1 MVIGIAM
8 YTANTT
14 ERTGVAWY
22 VFHLVKQ
29 LALLCPSGV
38 ILRLYVDRPLV
49 ADFFPLPDCVEV
61 RVLRHPLRYAWTHT
75 RLVYE
80 LWRHPVDVLFVP
92 SHVLPV
98 YYAKKSKIPM
108 VMTIHDVAA
117 MHVPKTYSLLQRMY
131 TVSSTFYAMLMARAV
146 IVPSHATKQDI
157 VQLTSVD
164 PKCADT
170 PIHVIPLA
178 VDMQQ
183 HQTLSLERV
192 KAVLSELCIT
202 APYFLFVGRLESKK
216 NVQGILHAYDAFR
229 RLNTSRVQLVLVGK
243 CGVGFEE
250 IEQLFQ
256 NHPYKNDIIFKEG
269 WIEQEKVQA
278 LYTGATACIYPSLYE
293 GFGLNVLD
301 SLSYGVPVI
310 VSDSGSL
317 SELGGDCVVRV
328 SAQNI
333 EAIAQAMSTVCTDTA
348 FLTRVKQDGPAYA
361 KTFTWRQTVQ
371 QTLQVLMDVIS

>member
-29 LALLCPSGV
+29 LARLCPPGV
-38 ILRLYVDRPLV
+38 TLRLYVDRPLV
-49 ADFFPLPDCVEV
+49 PDFFPLPDCVEV

-80 LWRHPVDVLFVP
+80 LWCHPVDVLFVP
-92 SHVLPV
+92 SHVLPLFCRV
-98 YYAKKSKIPM
+98 SM

-117 MHVPKTYSLLQRMY
+117 MHIPQIYSILQRWY
-131 TVSSTFYAMLMARAV
+131 TVASARFALKHARTI
-146 IVPSHATKQDI
+146 IVPSDATKKDLEQ
-157 VQLTSVD
+157 VL
-164 PKCADT
+164 PGH
-170 PIHVIPLA
+170 HVPVHVVPLA
-178 VDMQQ
+178 VDTAQ
-183 HQTLSLERV
+183 HQVVSQEIVQT
-192 KAVLSELCIT
+192 VLHGFGIT
-202 APYFLFVGRLESKK
+202 SPYFLFVGRIESKK
-216 NVQGILHAYDAFR
+216 NVQGILRAYEVFR

-243 CGVGFEE
+243 RGVGYDE
-250 IEQLFQ
+250 IEQLLQ
-256 NHPYKNDIIFKEG
+256 KHPYKKDITLKEG
-269 WIEQEKVQA
+269 WVEQEKVQA
-278 LYTGATACIYPSLYE
+278 LYTGATACVYPSLYE

-328 SAQNI
+328 SASDTD
-333 EAIAQAMSTVCTDTA
+333 AIAQAMAAVCVDTA
-348 FLTRVKQDGPAYA
+348 FLTRVKQDGPVYA
-361 KTFTWRQTVQ
+361 KTFTWEQTGR
-371 QTLQVLMDVIS
+371 QTLQVLMNVVL

>member
-1 MVIGIAM
+1 V
-8 YTANTT
+8 T
-14 ERTGVAWY
+14 
-22 VFHLVKQ
+22 
-29 LALLCPSGV
+29 
-38 ILRLYVDRPLV
+38 LRLYVDRPLV

-92 SHVLPV
+92 SHVLPN
-98 YYAKKSKIPM
+98 YYGKKTKIPM

-131 TVSSTFYAMLMARAV
+131 TISSTFYAMLMARAV

-164 PKCADT
+164 PRCADT

-178 VDMQQ
+178 VDIQQ
-183 HQTLSLERV
+183 HQTLSSEVV
-192 KAVLSELCIT
+192 KVVLSELCIN

-216 NVQGILHAYDAFR
+216 NVQGILHAYQVFR

-243 CGVGFEE
+243 RGVGFEE

-256 NHPYKNDIIFKEG
+256 NHPHKNDIIFKEG

-278 LYTGATACIYPSLYE
+278 LYTGATACVYPSLYE

-301 SLSYGVPVI
+301 ALSYGVPVI
-310 VSDSGSL
+310 VSDAGSL
-317 SELGGDCVVRV
+317 SELGGGCVVRV
-328 SAQNI
+328 LASDTD
-333 EAIAQAMSTVCTDTA
+333 AIAQAMATVCTDSA
-348 FLTRVKQDGPAYA
+348 FLARVKQEGPVYA
-361 KTFTWRQTVQ
+361 KTFTWEKTAKE
-371 QTLQVLMDVIS
+371 TLQVLLDVVS